1 MDYGMLKILS
11 LQSTSDQTD
20 YIYNSYI
27 ASNVASAVTPEAGGN
42 VGISL

>member
-27 ASNVASAVTPEAGGN
+27 AANVASACNARAGGN